1 MTIFLSEKNIPIHP
15 HPKLNGHSCTGFIS
29 TCAPLFQNILD
40 GLVRLG
46 HNITMS
52 DSAGSV
58 VQGILQRQEGNITA
72 NSDFRKHGYPDGY

>member
-1 MTIFLSEKNIPIHP
+1 MSVPYWIIYVLLFTFYFQAI
-15 HPKLNGHSCTGFIS
+15 LN
-29 TCAPLFQNILD
+29 

-46 HNITMS
+46 HNISLS

-58 VQGILQRQEGNITA
+58 VQGILQRQEGTITA